1 MLPVRWTAPEALRD
15 GIYSVKSDI
24 WSYGVL
30 VFEIVTFGS
39 FPYQGLSNRQVV
51 EEVVKGTPLKL
62 PLQCNDAL

>member
-15 GIYSVKSDI
+15 GIYSAKSDI

-39 FPYQGLSNRQVV
+39 FPYQGLSNRQVM
-51 EEVVKGTPLKL
+51 EEVLRGTQLKL